1 MIFDKGIGT
10 MIRRVFLGLALSLG
24 SMMPVTS
31 TNLLAFETTADSV
44 TTPTHKQFKLFRPTH
59 ASLQVALQTF
69 CLDSQGNIVAAVS
82 TSGALVNNE
91 SVSGMVLY
99 YSPEFELTKEVAL
112 DFAPTALNFDSDGT
126 LYVAG
131 NGKLAK
137 IDADGKIIQ
146 KSATPN
152 LLDADNLRDKAK
164 AKLEAEREQMSAS
177 YKSQIDMIDKA
188 IAIKKKADKKDDP
201 AEEEKKTEEPK
212 EASSET
218 EAEGEVDESYV
229 EQLTQVSMEELE
241 NMRKSYDDYLKQ
253 FKVGQPIQDEE
264 VESAIAGMGQVRSL
278 AIGDEDVFVTCPANM
293 GYGYDIW
300 RVNKDLTDAKVVVKG
315 VSGCCG
321 QMDIQ
326 AKGKQLYVAENT
338 KFRVGVYNQ
347 NGKLTAKF
355 GSQDRTGKTGF
366 GSCCNPMNIRCC
378 DNGDVLTAESSIGTI
393 KRFDASGNLVAT
405 IGKAKIGGGCKHVA
419 LAHDAKLDRYYMM
432 YEDEAAVCVLV
443 NQTQFTGETEDEKL
457 AREAAEGLGKK
468 IMGGWELV
476 AAKEDNKDEA
486 KSGEEKAAGDVT
498 VFSVG
503 SGQALTMVDLYGFK
517 KINFKSENK
526 VDVVSSGQ
534 FAIFGEGTE
543 WIPVQQAGSKLT
555 ISLLNDQVETLKI
568 VADFVSDNEVK
579 FGLEFGRGTPT
590 QPLGSFKRIKE

>member
-1 MIFDKGIGT
+1 
-10 MIRRVFLGLALSLG
+10 
-24 SMMPVTS
+24 
-31 TNLLAFETTADSV
+31 
-44 TTPTHKQFKLFRPTH
+44 
-59 ASLQVALQTF
+59 
-69 CLDSQGNIVAAVS
+69 
-82 TSGALVNNE
+82 
-91 SVSGMVLY
+91 
-99 YSPEFELTKEVAL
+99 
-112 DFAPTALNFDSDGT
+112 
-126 LYVAG
+126 
-131 NGKLAK
+131 
-137 IDADGKIIQ
+137 
-146 KSATPN
+146 
-152 LLDADNLRDKAK
+152 
-164 AKLEAEREQMSAS
+164 
-177 YKSQIDMIDKA
+177 
-188 IAIKKKADKKDDP
+188 
-201 AEEEKKTEEPK
+201 
-212 EASSET
+212 
-218 EAEGEVDESYV
+218 
-229 EQLTQVSMEELE
+229 
-241 NMRKSYDDYLKQ
+241 
-253 FKVGQPIQDEE
+253 
-264 VESAIAGMGQVRSL
+264 
-278 AIGDEDVFVTCPANM
+278 
-293 GYGYDIW
+293 
-300 RVNKDLTDAKVVVKG
+300 
-315 VSGCCG
+315 
-321 QMDIQ
+321 
-326 AKGKQLYVAENT
+326 
-338 KFRVGVYNQ
+338 
-347 NGKLTAKF
+347 
-355 GSQDRTGKTGF
+355 
-366 GSCCNPMNIRCC
+366 MNIRCC

>member
-1 MIFDKGIGT
+1 
-10 MIRRVFLGLALSLG
+10 
-24 SMMPVTS
+24 
-31 TNLLAFETTADSV
+31 
-44 TTPTHKQFKLFRPTH
+44 
-59 ASLQVALQTF
+59 
-69 CLDSQGNIVAAVS
+69 
-82 TSGALVNNE
+82 
-91 SVSGMVLY
+91 
-99 YSPEFELTKEVAL
+99 
-112 DFAPTALNFDSDGT
+112 
-126 LYVAG
+126 
-131 NGKLAK
+131 
-137 IDADGKIIQ
+137 
-146 KSATPN
+146 
-152 LLDADNLRDKAK
+152 
-164 AKLEAEREQMSAS
+164 MSAS

-503 SGQALTMVDLYGFK
+503 SGQALTVVDLYGFK

-568 VADFVSDNEVK
+568 VADFVSDDEVK